1 MTILTTR
8 AGKGSPLTNNEMDQN
23 LNNLNDY
30 KVEKTSGTGSA
41 RLPSGTTAQRDVSP
55 QKGWTRYNSTL
66 DILEY
71 WNGTIWV
78 ADISSNNPVFTGTLT
93 TDSIINIS
101 APTGVIQV
109 GGIDVFRFGSDNS
122 GQLAGFRNILIN
134 GDMRIN
140 QRGVSIAAAATGAY
154 GPDRWKKVDASNMTQ
169 IVEAGNFEPSTVY
182 TLSGTGVTT
191 QQITSPASGNWTLP
205 NIPITATKLQLEKG
219 SIATPFEKRP
229 IGLELSLC
237 QRYYYKITSTGV
249 NQRIGLAQMYSTT
262 HGVFIT
268 NHPVPMR
275 SPPTVVAN
283 GLVMGSAAGTGVVM
297 NIFSS
302 TSSAEQ
308 LSATITGAS
317 TSFVAGN
324 ACLVTF
330 SAAGSFIFCDAEL

>member
-8 AGKGSPLTNNEMDQN
+8 AGKGSPLNNNEMDQN
-23 LNNLNDY
+23 LNNLNNF
-30 KVEKTSGTGSA
+30 KVEKTSNTGSA
-41 RLPSGTTAQRDVSP
+41 ELPVGTTAERDGTP

-101 APTGVIQV
+101 DPTGVIQV

-122 GQLAGFRNILIN
+122 GALAGFRNILIN

-140 QRGVSIAAAATGAY
+140 QRGVTIAAAANGAY

-169 IVEAGNFEPSTVY
+169 IIEEVNYKPSTMY

-191 QQITSPASGNWTLP
+191 QQLTSPASGNWTLP
-205 NIPITATKLQLEKG
+205 NIPIAVTNIQLEEG
-219 SIATPFEKRP
+219 SIATPFEQRP

-237 QRYYYKITSTGV
+237 QRYYLAMTGIA
-249 NQRIGLAQMYSTT
+249 IGGYNTVYSTIFSNY
-262 HGVFIT
+262 VFPTTMRAIPTIT
-268 NHPVPMR
+268 WTSLGTQLNAT
-275 SPPTVVAN
+275 SPAFFGTTNVATGAAIN
-283 GLVMGSAAGTGVVM
+283 TIAAGAAFIYG
-297 NIFSS
+297 
-302 TSSAEQ
+302 AA
-308 LSATITGAS
+308 ATA
-317 TSFVAGN
+317 N
-324 ACLVTF
+324 
-330 SAAGSFIFCDAEL
+330 AEL

>member
-1 MTILTTR
+1 MTTLVTR

-101 APTGVIQV
+101 DPTGVIQV

-140 QRGVSIAAAATGAY
+140 QRGVTIATAANGAY
-154 GPDRWKKVDASNMTQ
+154 GPDRWKRVDASNMTQ
-169 IVEAGNFEPSTVY
+169 IVESGNFVPSATY
-182 TLSGTGVTT
+182 TLSGIGVTT
-191 QQITSPASGNWTLP
+191 QQLTSPASGDWTLP
-205 NIPITATKLQLEKG
+205 NIPIAATKVQLELG
-219 SIATPFEKRP
+219 SIATPFENRP

-237 QRYYYKITSTGV
+237 QRYYWKGLPCARLNFPSYSNFSVMAFAVKLPQTMRAAPSVGMHAPGVSYNACSITSVDSATQDGF
-249 NQRIGLAQMYSTT
+249 RIIAT
-262 HGVFIT
+262 
-268 NHPVPMR
+268 
-275 SPPTVVAN
+275 
-283 GLVMGSAAGTGVVM
+283 
-297 NIFSS
+297 S
-302 TSSAEQ
+302 TSTNAN
-308 LSATITGAS
+308 ANIAWNTS
-317 TSFVAGN
+317 TDYFTAN
-324 ACLVTF
+324 
-330 SAAGSFIFCDAEL
+330 AEL